1 MEEFNMKKIAILVA
15 TVFVLGGIST
25 RSYAA
30 EVTTE
35 TTPVADSAV
44 SYKDEAGITPDSLLY
59 TIDKAVD
66 DLRIVLASS
75 TEKEATVI
83 TEIAE
88 ERLGESEVMA
98 EEGEAALAEE
108 ALKEYSEK
116 ITEAIGM
123 LQEVVNNIEVVAGET
138 AEENTN
144 EELEQSITDLE
155 KAIQEVQDKSLVV
168 LDNLKEV
175 IAEESVEA
183 VEEVI
188 EDQTT
193 HKEAVAKFVAE
204 RHEFN
209 AAKKALNMANV
220 ALKKVQKSGSEAEIK
235 ATQDKLTVA
244 QGEYMVAK
252 TELTAAFEAKKAA
265 DAKIETIKE
274 EINSEEAVQ
283 VPTEEATTAE
293 EITTVEANNTVVEEV
308 AKPAGYTKTNNGNGN
323 ENKPSNIQK
332 KDSDNEKAEKV
343 KKVKETSEQVKSE
356 EANGK
361 KK

>member
-1 MEEFNMKKIAILVA
+1 MKKIAILVA
-15 TVFVLGGIST
+15 TVLVLGGIST
-25 RSYAA
+25 RTYAA

-35 TTPVADSAV
+35 TTQTADSVV

-98 EEGEAALAEE
+98 EEGKAELAEE
-108 ALKEYSEK
+108 ALKEYSDK
-116 ITEAIGM
+116 ITEAIAM
-123 LQEVVNNIEVVAGET
+123 LQEVVSNIEAATAET
-138 AEENTN
+138 AEEDAT
-144 EELEQSITDLE
+144 EKLEQSIIDLE
-155 KAIQEVQDKSLVV
+155 KVIQEVQDKSLVV
-168 LDNLKEV
+168 LDSLKEV
-175 IAEESVEA
+175 IPEESVEV

-220 ALKKVQKSGSEAEIK
+220 AFKKVQKSGSEADIK
-235 ATQDKLTVA
+235 ASEDKLAAA
-244 QGEYMVAK
+244 QSEYMLAK
-252 TELTAAFEAKKAA
+252 TELNAAFNAKKAS
-265 DAKIETIKE
+265 DAKIEEIKE
-274 EINSEEAVQ
+274 EVIA
-283 VPTEEATTAE
+283 VPTEGATTAE
-293 EITTVEANNTVVEEV
+293 ETTTVEETNKVVEEV
-308 AKPAGYTKTNNGNGN
+308 ANPAAFTKTNNGNGN
-323 ENKPSNIQK
+323 ENKPSKIEK
-332 KDSDNEKAEKV
+332 KESDSEKAEKV
-343 KKVKETSEQVKSE
+343 KKDKEASAQGKSE
-356 EANGK
+356 EGNGK